1 MSYDYKKGKK
11 RISDILINKLEVKA
25 VNKIPSDNE
34 FTFDNGYYAWVTAI
48 FIDIRDSSKIF
59 DMDNKEKTS
68 KIIRSFTSEII
79 EVLRANSLYR
89 EIGIRGDCVYA
100 IYTTPTQEDV
110 YDCYTTTSEINTLL
124 NMLNKLLEAY
134 GFNNIRAGIGM
145 STSKE
150 LVIKAGRKDAGINS
164 KVWIG
169 GAVTRASNLSSL
181 GDKSPIRRIVL
192 SGTAQHNI
200 FEHVEKKGLND
211 QKSWF
216 KQEPHKDY
224 GPYYHGSVVDGK
236 FNEWVSKGML
246 DD

>member
-11 RISDILINKLEVKA
+11 RISDILINKLEVKE
-25 VNKIPSDNE
+25 VSKIPSDNE
-34 FTFDNGYYAWVTAI
+34 FTFDNGYYAYVTAI

-79 EVLRANSLYR
+79 EILKDNSLYR

-100 IYTTPTQEDV
+100 IYTTPTQEDT
-110 YDCYTTTSEINTLL
+110 YNCYTTTSEISTLL
-124 NMLNKLLEAY
+124 NMLNKLLVTY
-134 GFNNIRAGIGM
+134 GFDKIRAGIGM

-169 GAVTRASNLSSL
+169 GAVTKASNLSSL
-181 GDKSPIRRIVL
+181 GDKYPISRIVL
-192 SGTAQHNI
+192 SDTAQQNI
-200 FEHVEKKGLND
+200 FAYVKDKGLKD

-216 KQEPHKDY
+216 KQGSHTDY
-224 GPYYHGSVVDGK
+224 GLYYHGNVVDGE
-236 FNEWVSKGML
+236 FNEWISKGMSN
-246 DD
+246 D